1 MRANWETESD
11 IGVAPLVAE
20 HISVVGDLSFL
31 SQLESNA
38 AVLVLVQSL

>member
-11 IGVAPLVAE
+11 IGVAPLVPE

-31 SQLESNA
+31 SQLESDA
-38 AVLVLVQSL
+38 AVLVLIQPL